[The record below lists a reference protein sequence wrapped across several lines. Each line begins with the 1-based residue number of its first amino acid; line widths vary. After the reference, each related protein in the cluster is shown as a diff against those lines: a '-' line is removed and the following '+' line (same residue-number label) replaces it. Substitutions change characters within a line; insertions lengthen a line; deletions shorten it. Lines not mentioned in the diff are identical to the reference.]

1 MGQNGIRL
9 QVVLNFFNNFK
20 LTAYEKNC
28 VCKKII
34 PLMLLNFLIAQL
46 FGLHKVMGYDHR
58 KVLLFVQARLL
69 FQGLLHGGCM
79 HSYDWMILGI

>member
-1 MGQNGIRL
+1 
-9 QVVLNFFNNFK
+9 
-20 LTAYEKNC
+20 
-28 VCKKII
+28 
-34 PLMLLNFLIAQL
+34 MLLNFLIAQF